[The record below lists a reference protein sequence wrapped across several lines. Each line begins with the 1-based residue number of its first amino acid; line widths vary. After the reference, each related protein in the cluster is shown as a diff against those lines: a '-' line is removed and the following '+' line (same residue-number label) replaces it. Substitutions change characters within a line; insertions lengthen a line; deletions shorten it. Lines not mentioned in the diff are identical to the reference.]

1 MTLNFSKRVIT
12 SVILL
17 GISSLCIFTHK
28 VLFLLMLSVTS
39 VISFYEFNNLI
50 KKIYQN
56 KKKDINL
63 LNLIILIFLIFFIYS
78 GYYLYNS
85 YFLYLIFVILICIF
99 SDTGGYIFGK
109 LIGGKKLTT
118 ISPNKTVSGCIGS
131 FIFSLIP
138 LILFILF
145 LNIQIISL
153 NSLGLIIL
161 SLFLSLVCQ
170 IGDLLIS
177 YFKRLAKVK
186 DTGSIL
192 PGHGGVLD
200 RIDGLIFVLPSS
212 FIINAILN

>member
-17 GISSLCIFTHK
+17 GISSLCIFTNK
-28 VLFLLMLSVTS
+28 VLFLLMLFVTS

-56 KKKDINL
+56 KKKNINL
-63 LNLIILIFLIFFIYS
+63 LNLIILMFLIFFIYS

-99 SDTGGYIFGK
+99 SDTGGYIVGK

-177 YFKRLAKVK
+177 YFKRMAKVK

-192 PGHGGVLD
+192 QGHWGVLD
-200 RIDGLIFVLPSS
+200 RIDGLIFVLPSA

>member
-17 GISSLCIFTHK
+17 GISSLCIFTNK

-39 VISFYEFNNLI
+39 VISFYEFNNLT

-56 KKKDINL
+56 KKKNINL
-63 LNLIILIFLIFFIYS
+63 LNLIILMFLIFFIYS
-78 GYYLYNS
+78 AYYLYNS

>member
-17 GISSLCIFTHK
+17 GISSLCIFTNK
-28 VLFLLMLSVTS
+28 VLFLLMLFVTS

-56 KKKDINL
+56 KKKNINL
-63 LNLIILIFLIFFIYS
+63 LNLIILMFLIFFIYS

-99 SDTGGYIFGK
+99 SDTGGYIVGK

-177 YFKRLAKVK
+177 YFKRMAKVK

-200 RIDGLIFVLPSS
+200 RIDGLIFVLPSA